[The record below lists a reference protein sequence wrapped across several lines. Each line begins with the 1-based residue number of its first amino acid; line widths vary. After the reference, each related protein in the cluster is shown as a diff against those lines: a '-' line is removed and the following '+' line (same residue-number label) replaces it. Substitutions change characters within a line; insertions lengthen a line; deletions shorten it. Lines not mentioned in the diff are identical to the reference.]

1 MKILRPSRAAR
12 SGFSL
17 VELLVAIVVLVVVGL
32 MVTSFTVTQTWL
44 FAKNTALNNSHR
56 SARRALDRLANEL
69 QQTQNLP
76 TLIDETGNPTA
87 AAFAAGLSYDRLVGA
102 PYKIEDPGGGKFDAK
117 ETKIKVTRSTNT
129 LASPPLPSA
138 GDVLLLDL
146 ASGSPLRARV
156 ASVKIT
162 KTDTSKK
169 LQTVE
174 LTLTSALGI
183 DIPFDSAQTKAAQIV
198 RRQAFIVVPNGARNE
213 LRYYQSFEPMPALND
228 PSQYVIITP
237 DISTVKL
244 PDGTRRDVTP
254 FSIDTSTGDKLV
266 KASLRMQAREYVY
279 SLASKQANS
288 FNTYVQMDIT
298 LPSRLRPK
306 S

>member
-1 MKILRPSRAAR
+1 MTTLRPSHAVRA
-12 SGFSL
+12 GFSL
-17 VELLVAIVVLVVVGL
+17 IELLVAIVVLVVVGL
-32 MVTSFTVTQTWL
+32 MVTSFTVTETWL

-87 AAFAAGLSYDRLVGA
+87 AATAAGLRYDRLVGA
-102 PYKIEDPGGGKFDAK
+102 PYKIEDPGGSGFKASD
-117 ETKIKVTRSTNT
+117 TKVSITRSTDP
-129 LASPPLPSA
+129 LASPPLPVA

-146 ASGSPLRARV
+146 PTGSALRARA

-162 KTDTSKK
+162 KTDASKK
-169 LQTVE
+169 RQTVE
-174 LTLTSALGI
+174 LTLASALGV
-183 DIPFDSAQTKAAQIV
+183 DIPFDAAQTKAAQLV

-213 LRYYQSFEPMPALND
+213 LRYYQSFEPMPALDD
-228 PSQYVIITP
+228 PAQYVVITP

-254 FSIDTSTGDKLV
+254 FSIDASTGDKLV

-279 SLASKQANS
+279 SLTSRQANS
-288 FNTYVQMDIT
+288 FNTFVQMDIT

>member
-1 MKILRPSRAAR
+1 MKTLRPSHPARA
-12 SGFSL
+12 GFSL
-17 VELLVAIVVLVVVGL
+17 IELLVAIVILVIVGL
-32 MVTSFTVTQTWL
+32 MVTSFTVTETWL

-76 TLIDETGNPTA
+76 TLIDETGNATA
-87 AAFAAGLSYDRLVGA
+87 AASAAGLRYDRLVGA
-102 PYKIEDPGGGKFDAK
+102 PYKIEDPGGSGFKAT
-117 ETKIKVTRSTNT
+117 ETKVKVTRSIDPFN
-129 LASPPLPSA
+129 APPLPSA
-138 GDVLLLDL
+138 GDVLLMDL
-146 ASGSPLRARV
+146 PTGGTLRARA

-162 KTDTSKK
+162 KTDNSKQ

-174 LTLTSALGI
+174 LTLASALGV
-183 DIPFDSAQTKAAQIV
+183 DIPFDATQIKAAQIV
-198 RRQAFIVVPNGARNE
+198 HRQAFIVVPNGARNE
-213 LRYYQSFEPMPALND
+213 LRYYQDFEPMPVLDD
-228 PSQYVIITP
+228 PTQYVLITP

-254 FSIDTSTGDKLV
+254 FSIDDSTGDKLV

-288 FNTYVQMDIT
+288 FNTFVQMDIT

>member
-1 MKILRPSRAAR
+1 MKTSRLSGSR
-12 SGFSL
+12 SAFSL
-17 VELLVAIVVLVVVGL
+17 VELLIAIVILVIVGI
-32 MVTSFTVTQTWL
+32 MVTSFTVTETWL

-69 QQTQNLP
+69 QQTQSLP
-76 TLIDETGNPTA
+76 TLIDETGTPTA
-87 AAFAAGLSYDRLVGA
+87 AATAAGLSYDRLVGA
-102 PYKIEDPGGGKFDAK
+102 PYKIEDPGGAGFKAK
-117 ETKIKVTRSTNT
+117 DTKITITRSTDP
-129 LASPPLPSA
+129 LASPPLPLF
-138 GDVLLLDL
+138 GDVLLMDL
-146 ASGSPLRARV
+146 PTGNPLRAQV

-162 KTDTSKK
+162 KTDAKNN
-169 LQTVE
+169 LQTMD
-174 LTLTSALGI
+174 LTLVNQLGI
-183 DIPFDSAQTKAAQIV
+183 DIPFDSAQVKAVQIV
-198 RRQAFIVVPNGARNE
+198 RRQAFIVVPNGAHNE
-213 LRYYQSFEPMPALND
+213 LRYYQNFEPMPVLND
-228 PSQYVIITP
+228 PAQYVMVTP

-288 FNTYVQMDIT
+288 FNTFVQIDVT

>member
-1 MKILRPSRAAR
+1 MKTNSRSHAS

-17 VELLVAIVVLVVVGL
+17 TEILIAIVVLVVIGV
-32 MVTSFTVTQTWL
+32 MVTSFTVTETWL

-87 AAFAAGLSYDRLVGA
+87 ASTAAGLSYDRLVGA
-102 PYKIEDPGGGKFDAK
+102 PYKIEDPGGGGFKAK
-117 ETKIKVTRSTNT
+117 DTKITITLSTDP
-129 LASPPLPSA
+129 LASPPLPQA

-146 ASGSPLRARV
+146 PNGGPLRAQV
-156 ASVKIT
+156 SSIKIT
-162 KTDTSKK
+162 KIDAKNK
-169 LQTVE
+169 RQTID
-174 LTLTSALGI
+174 LTLVNKLGI
-183 DIPFDSAQTKAAQIV
+183 DIPFDSAQTQAAQLV
-198 RRQAFIVVPNGARNE
+198 RRQAFIVVPSGARNE
-213 LRYYQSFEPMPALND
+213 LRYYQSFEPMPNLSD
-228 PSQYVIITP
+228 PSEYVLITP

-279 SLASKQANS
+279 SLANKQANS
-288 FNTYVQMDIT
+288 FNTFVQMDVT